1 MEPSDDPPSNQ
12 QQPRRKRRRK
22 RKSSASR
29 IGNNDAAAN
38 LSDDNDVSWRHQS
51 TITATKTS
59 SSSNCDALDAE
70 LENQVNKLILQS
82 SNHDK
87 NKKRVVAADTTT
99 TRNEKEV
106 VKSPN
111 DMSSCLPILL
121 HIRELGL
128 SSRLG
133 RRYRTQK
140 IPFVANVDSLD
151 TNGNNASWMTL
162 LLQQPAYS
170 KREGGRVDKQQS
182 SSGLLSLD
190 DTAVTTND
198 NNIGA
203 RWLRVPVQNRH
214 VLQQQH
220 DHADA
225 EENYNKD
232 AISNNNEATTT
243 TIYRRKIWRPYTQQT
258 IQFSKL
264 NTPHS
269 VAILAM
275 DQWGGYMIGVAGR
288 SDGRRSDS
296 SSLLRRPLL
305 SLQYYGIPS
314 PMKLLSSAGAQSFT
328 ISSSSSM
335 MISPLF
341 HSIPLLLNNPY
352 DNTGTEEGG
361 PIIQISDTPIQILHC
376 SNGAF
381 GIGYTLDSRVAAP
394 LRSDI
399 FSRSPALQVRECCL
413 IVE

>member
-1 MEPSDDPPSNQ
+1 MELSDDPPSKNQ
-12 QQPRRKRRRK
+12 QHQPRRKRRRK
-22 RKSSASR
+22 RKSLSGS
-29 IGNNDAAAN
+29 NNNNTN
-38 LSDDNDVSWRHQS
+38 LSDDNVSWRHQS
-51 TITATKTS
+51 ATATT

-87 NKKRVVAADTTT
+87 NKKRIVAADTTT
-99 TRNEKEV
+99 TTRTDKEV

-128 SSRLG
+128 SSQLG
-133 RRYRTQK
+133 RYRTQK

-162 LLQQPAYS
+162 LLKQPAYS
-170 KREGGRVDKQQS
+170 RRKGGRVDKQQC
-182 SSGLLSLD
+182 SSGLSLD
-190 DTAVTTND
+190 TTVTTND
-198 NNIGA
+198 NGA
-203 RWLRVPVQNRH
+203 RRLRVSVQNRH
-214 VLQQQH
+214 VLQQH
-220 DHADA
+220 DNAD
-225 EENYNKD
+225 EENYKD
-232 AISNNNEATTT
+232 STSNEAT
-243 TIYRRKIWRPYTQQT
+243 TIYRRKIWRPYTQNT

-275 DQWGGYMIGVAGR
+275 DQWGGYTIGVAGS
-288 SDGRRSDS
+288 SDGRSSDS
-296 SSLLRRPLL
+296 SSVLLRRPLL
-305 SLQYYGIPS
+305 SLQFYGVPS
-314 PMKLLSSAGAQSFT
+314 PMKLLSSTGGQSST
-328 ISSSSSM
+328 MSSSSSSSSSSM
-335 MISPLF
+335 NISPLF